1 MAAALAVVAL
11 GEEVARR
18 VVGEVF
24 DVVGVAEDFGEAVK
38 RIVGVAFLAFAAV
51 GEQAQLLLES
61 YW

>member
-1 MAAALAVVAL
+1 M
-11 GEEVARR
+11 
-18 VVGEVF
+18 GEVF